1 MGAKV
6 VSRDAKEFT
15 VTVTI
20 PYGSSMLAFEEII
33 QNAVNDVGKASTQE
47 ALSTFDTD
55 GSPLIMGNQ
64 KLFSKGKEQKIY
76 QTPYGSVPVNRNVY
90 QSSSGG
96 KTFCP
101 LEQAARIVLT
111 STPKFARMISSKYA
125 DLGSSRV
132 LADMQQNHGRT
143 VTRSQ
148 VQNIAEAVSA
158 VVEAKEDTW
167 RYAIPELDKKVAS
180 VSIGMDGTCMLM
192 CEDGYRES
200 MVGTI
205 ALFDK
210 QGNRMHTI
218 YSAASPEYGK
228 ETFLGRFEEEIEQI
242 KGLYPRATYV
252 GLADGASCNWAF
264 LTQFTDTQ
272 TIDFWHVSEYLG
284 KAASAIFRG
293 KRKIDEREE
302 WLENACHKLKH
313 NMGGASRLLTELKQ
327 YQETNRFP
335 AAEEKKLSAT
345 ITYLENNKAKM
356 KYSKNVEHN
365 LPIGSGVTEAA
376 CKVIVKQRMC
386 GSSMKWK
393 DEGASTVL
401 RLRTLNYTKDR
412 WNQFWRKV
420 DRYGVPLAA

>member
-6 VSRDAKEFT
+6 IEQNSEGFT

-20 PYGSSMLAFEEII
+20 PYATSMLAFEHNI
-33 QNAVNDVGKASTQE
+33 QEAVNDVGRVSTQE
-47 ALSTFDTD
+47 ALAKFDTD
-55 GSPLIMGNQ
+55 GSPLVIGNQ
-64 KLFSKGKEQKIY
+64 KLFSKGQEQKIY
-76 QTPYGSVPVNRNVY
+76 QTPYGPTPVNRHCY

-111 STPKFARMISSKYA
+111 STPKFAKMISSKYA
-125 DLGSSRV
+125 DLGASRV
-132 LADMQQNHGRT
+132 LADMVQNHGRS

-148 VQNIAEAVSA
+148 VQNIAEAVGA

-167 RYAIPELDKKVAS
+167 RYAVPELDKTVSS
-180 VSIGMDGTCMLM
+180 VSIGMDGTCMLL
-192 CEDGYRES
+192 CEDGYREA

-205 ALFDK
+205 ALYDK

-228 ETFLGRFEEEIEQI
+228 ETFLQRFEDEIGQI
-242 KGLYPRATYV
+242 KSLYPKATYV
-252 GLADGASCNWAF
+252 GLADGASCNWSF
-264 LTQFTDTQ
+264 LSKFTEIQ

-284 KAASAIFRG
+284 KAASALFRG
-293 KRKIDEREE
+293 KKKVEAREE
-302 WLENACHKLKH
+302 WLEQACHKLKH
-313 NMGGASRLLTELKQ
+313 NVGGAARLLTELR
-327 YQETNRFP
+327 ENREKLKFP
-335 AAEEKKLSAT
+335 ATEAKKLNAT
-345 ITYLENNKAKM
+345 ITYFENHKSKM
-356 KYSKNVEHN
+356 KFSKNVENN
-365 LPIGSGVTEAA
+365 LPIGSGVTEAG

-412 WNQFWRKV
+412 WDQFWKKV
-420 DRYGVPLAA
+420 DRYGIPLAA

>member
-1 MGAKV
+1 MDAKV
-6 VSRDAKEFT
+6 INKNSKGIT

-20 PYGSSMLAFEEII
+20 PYATSMLAFEENI
-33 QNAVNDVGKASTQE
+33 QKAVNDVGRASTQE

-55 GSPLIMGNQ
+55 GSPLIVGNQ
-64 KLFSKGKEQKIY
+64 KLFSKGQEQKAY
-76 QTPYGSVPVNRNVY
+76 QTPYGPVPVNRHCY
-90 QSSSGG
+90 QGSSGG

-101 LEQAARIVLT
+101 LEHAARIVLT
-111 STPKFARMISSKYA
+111 STPKFAKMISSKYA

-132 LADMQQNHGRT
+132 LADMQENHGRM

-148 VQNIAEAVSA
+148 VQNIAEAVNA
-158 VVEAKEDTW
+158 VIEAKEDTW
-167 RYAIPELDKKVAS
+167 RYAVPELDKKVSS

-192 CEDGYRES
+192 CEDGYREA

-210 QGNRMHTI
+210 DGNRLHTI

-228 ETFLGRFEEEIEQI
+228 ETFLTKFEDEISHI
-242 KGLYPRATYV
+242 KQLYPAATYV
-252 GLADGASCNWAF
+252 GLADGASCNWSF
-264 LTQFTDTQ
+264 LKKYTDIQ
-272 TIDFWHVSEYLG
+272 TIDFWHVTEYLG

-293 KRKIDEREE
+293 KRQTQEREA
-302 WLENACHKLKH
+302 WLENSCHKLKH
-313 NMGGASRLLTELKQ
+313 NTGAASRLLTELKG
-327 YQETNRFP
+327 YQDEKTLP
-335 AAEEKKLSAT
+335 AAEGKKLGAT
-345 ITYLENNKAKM
+345 ITYLENHKAKM
-356 KYSKNVEHN
+356 KYSKNVANNH
-365 LPIGSGVTEAA
+365 PIGSGVTEAA

-393 DEGASTVL
+393 GEGASTVL

-412 WNQFWRKV
+412 WNQFWNKV